1 MFKEGAL
8 MTRVNDGF
16 GTIAHR
22 TSQVQEQGEVLRR
35 WSYAFQWCLSF
46 IRIIFK
52 FKTIVL
58 CPQLYCVMC
67 KSTSTVVNTID

>member
-22 TSQVQEQGEVLRR
+22 TAQRRCALRGRYEEDDFAFVL
-35 WSYAFQWCLSF
+35 YF
-46 IRIIFK
+46 
-52 FKTIVL
+52 
-58 CPQLYCVMC
+58 
-67 KSTSTVVNTID
+67 